1 MWLIPVPIDAA
12 NRRKRRRLR
21 AVAVLAVPALVIGP
35 ALAACSSDG
44 SGGGDRKKTI
54 ALEAVGQ
61 TGDAPFVSDPHSDVQ
76 GVSSTDGGGTVVG
89 DAPGAFGGTRQIS
102 RCDKAQLLKDLA
114 GDPVKAKAWAEARGI
129 AEAEIQEHVTGLT
142 PAVLMHDTLVTNHD
156 YDGDGRTRAYPA
168 VLQAGVAVLVDAYG
182 KPAVKCN
189 CGNPLREPD
198 SSVNVRDAAFDGRR
212 WEGFA
217 VATVTVILPR
227 PADKGPLKALPL
239 VDTDRKDR
247 MFHRE
252 VGDDGSHDSAPA
264 PRPPT
269 PSGAP
274 GSPGSPG
281 TGTGSPS
288 PGGSGPSS
296 GPSAPSSGSSGG
308 SASSHAPADT
318 PSGPSSRP
326 PSDRPSPS
334 AHDSAPSGSSPHGSS
349 SRPPT
354 TSHTPPTPYVP
365 TAPHP
370 PSKRPSVAPPTHA
383 APTHDT
389 AVKPSAPLMATPPR
403 PPRTVSPPAARPAE
417 PPSAGGG
424 YSAPRAPSEERQ
436 SDPQRRE
443 TAREGTANPQR
454 GTGT

>member
-21 AVAVLAVPALVIGP
+21 AVAVLAVPALAIGP
-35 ALAACSSDG
+35 ALAACSSDD

-76 GVSSTDGGGTVVG
+76 GVSSTDGGGTAIG

-129 AEAEIQEHVTGLT
+129 AEPAIREHVTGLT

-227 PADKGPLKALPL
+227 PAEKGPMKALPL

-252 VGDDGSHDSAPA
+252 VGDDGSHDSAPT

-269 PSGAP
+269 PSGA
-274 GSPGSPG
+274 PGSPG

-296 GPSAPSSGSSGG
+296 GPSAPSSGSSDG
-308 SASSHAPADT
+308 SASSNAPSDT
-318 PSGPSSRP
+318 PSGASS
-326 PSDRPSPS
+326 RPSPS

-349 SRPPT
+349 SRPPST
-354 TSHTPPTPYVP
+354 PHTP
-365 TAPHP
+365 TAPLP
-370 PSKRPSVAPPTHA
+370 PSKRPSAAPPTHVT
-383 APTHDT
+383 PTHDA
-389 AVKPSAPLMATPPR
+389 AVKPSAPLMAT

-424 YSAPRAPSEERQ
+424 HSAPRAPSEERQ

-443 TAREGTANPQR
+443 PAREGTANPQR

>member
-1 MWLIPVPIDAA
+1 MRLEPVPNDTAS
-12 NRRKRRRLR
+12 RRKRRRLR
-21 AVAVLAVPALVIGP
+21 AAAVLAVPVLAIGP
-35 ALAACSSDG
+35 ALTACSSDG

-61 TGDAPFVSDPHSDVQ
+61 TGDAPFVSDPHSDVR
-76 GVSSTDGGGTVVG
+76 GVSSTDGGGTTVG
-89 DAPGAFGGTRQIS
+89 DSPGAFGGTRQVS

-129 AEAEIQEHVTGLT
+129 AEPAIREHVDGLT
-142 PAVLMHDTLVTNHD
+142 PAILMHDTLVTNHD

-198 SSVNVRDAAFDGRR
+198 SSVNVRGAAFDGRR

-217 VATVTVILPR
+217 VATVTVVLPR
-227 PADKGPLKALPL
+227 PADKGPMKAIPL
-239 VDTDRKDR
+239 VDTERKDR

-252 VGDDGSHDSAPA
+252 VGDDGSHDSAPT

-269 PSGAP
+269 PSHT
-274 GSPGSPG
+274 SG
-281 TGTGSPS
+281 TGTGSPA
-288 PGGSGPSS
+288 PDGSGPSS
-296 GPSAPSSGSSGG
+296 GPSAPSSSDSSAP
-308 SASSHAPADT
+308 SASSDASSDAA
-318 PSGPSSRP
+318 SRP
-326 PSDRPSPS
+326 PSDGPSASAHGSAPNGPSP
-334 AHDSAPSGSSPHGSS
+334 DGSS
-349 SRPPT
+349 SRPP
-354 TSHTPPTPYVP
+354 STPRIPSTPHVP

-370 PSKRPSVAPPTHA
+370 PSKQPSVVPPTHA
-383 APTHDT
+383 APTTAPHES

-403 PPRTVSPPAARPAE
+403 PPRTAPPPEARPAE

-424 YSAPRAPSEERQ
+424 HSAPRAPSEERQ

-443 TAREGTANPQR
+443 TTREGTANPAR

>member
-1 MWLIPVPIDAA
+1 MWLIPVPIDTA

-21 AVAVLAVPALVIGP
+21 TVAVLTVPVLAIGP

-76 GVSSTDGGGTVVG
+76 GVSSTDGGGTAIG

-129 AEAEIQEHVTGLT
+129 AEPEIPAHVDGLT

-156 YDGDGRTRAYPA
+156 YDGEGRARAYPA
-168 VLQAGVAVLVDAYG
+168 VLQAGVAVLVDAYA

-189 CGNPLREPD
+189 CGNPLGEPD

-227 PADKGPLKALPL
+227 PVEKGPLKAIPL
-239 VDTDRKDR
+239 VDTERKDR

-252 VGDDGSHDSAPA
+252 VGDDGSHDSAPTA
-264 PRPPT
+264 RPPT
-269 PSGAP
+269 PSHTP
-274 GSPGSPG
+274 GTPGTPG

-288 PGGSGPSS
+288 PDGSG
-296 GPSAPSSGSSGG
+296 A
-308 SASSHAPADT
+308 
-318 PSGPSSRP
+318 PSGPSSDASGSSASSGAPSGTSPHP

-334 AHDSAPSGSSPHGSS
+334 AHDSAPSGSSPHAAS
-349 SRPPT
+349 SRPP
-354 TSHTPPTPYVP
+354 STPHVPSPPHVP

-370 PSKRPSVAPPTHA
+370 PSKRPTVAPPTHA
-383 APTHDT
+383 APTTASHES

-417 PPSAGGG
+417 PPSSGGG

-436 SDPQRRE
+436 PDPQRRE
-443 TAREGTANPQR
+443 TAREGAANPQR